1 MNRLKDLRIE
11 KNLKQSDL
19 ANILGCT
26 QQMISKYENGHTHL
40 PCMIEDH
47 AAEFFDCSIDYLK
60 GLTDIRNPEKS
71 FLLTSEFLK
80 LGILKEGQSLS
91 NEQITLLRQLIDVN
105 KSFFI
110 KLSSSQP
117 INLAEVL

>member
-1 MNRLKDLRIE
+1 MNRLKELRIE
-11 KNLKQSDL
+11 KKLKQSDL

-26 QQMISKYENGHTHL
+26 QQMISKYENGYTHL
-40 PCMIEDH
+40 PCMIEDQ
-47 AAEFFDCSIDYLK
+47 AAEYFDCSIDYLK
-60 GLTDIRNPEKS
+60 GLTDIKNPEKS
-71 FLLTSEFLK
+71 ILLTSEFRK

-110 KLSSSQP
+110 RLSPSQP

>member
-1 MNRLKDLRIE
+1 MNRLKELRLE
-11 KNLKQSDL
+11 KNLKQTDM

-26 QQMISKYENGHTHL
+26 QQMISKYENGYTHL
-40 PCMIEDH
+40 PCIIEDQ
-47 AAEFFDCSIDYLK
+47 AARYFDCSVDYLK

-71 FLLTSEFLK
+71 IILTSEFRK
-80 LGILKEGQSLS
+80 LGILKEGQSLT

-110 KLSSSQP
+110 RLSPSEP
-117 INLAEVL
+117 INLVEVL

>member
-1 MNRLKDLRIE
+1 MNRLKELRIE
-11 KNLKQSDL
+11 KKLKQSDM

-26 QQMISKYENGHTHL
+26 QQMVSKYENGHTHL
-40 PCMIEDH
+40 PCIIEDR
-47 AAEFFDCSIDYLK
+47 AAEYFDCSIDYLK

-71 FLLTSEFLK
+71 IILTSEFKK

-91 NEQITLLRQLIDVN
+91 SEQITLLRQLIDVN
-105 KSFFI
+105 KAFFI
-110 KLSSSQP
+110 RLSPSHP

>member
-47 AAEFFDCSIDYLK
+47 AAKYFDCSVDYLK

-71 FLLTSEFLK
+71 IILTSEFRK

-110 KLSSSQP
+110 RLSTSHQQ
-117 INLAEVL
+117 NLAEVL